1 MRKSMKNRKNTLRKK
16 NTNNRTKK
24 QRGGL
29 GGALRPQFHSYA
41 DIAKI
46 DFDIPVETRGDSRTK
61 DSSNQTFGHKRDY
74 YKFLEMAQR
83 NMVTDM
89 KTMLHKIGDY
99 EVLKKVAVKSD
110 SEVQNRG
117 EKLCKFMYLI
127 RATEH
132 DTGASVL
139 HYICNNGS
147 LQMFDLV
154 FPYYMTLYNRAFPQ
168 LLGYYLNLKSRAGQ
182 ISPLGLLVK
191 PIDRKE
197 WTGTATGNA
206 LRGTLGAL
214 KNLAINPLTSLKNAA
229 SSTASGLK
237 RAASSAIHLGNNLNW
252 ERVRIYCLMRQFGAD
267 KPNIKEAD
275 PYEAEFKK
283 SKHYDPNNAKG
294 SARNNTRNGKN
305 EYDEDEGRGRG
316 QGGSNYAEDGYYGQG
331 QGQ

>member
-1 MRKSMKNRKNTLRKK
+1 MRKSMKNRKNTLKK
-16 NTNNRTKK
+16 RNSNNRTKK

-46 DFDIPVETRGDSRTK
+46 DFDIPKENRGDSRTK
-61 DSSNQTFGHKRDY
+61 DSSHQTFGHKRDY
-74 YKFLEMAQR
+74 YKFLEMSQR

-99 EVLKKVAVKSD
+99 EVLKKVAIKDD

-127 RATEH
+127 RAQDENI
-132 DTGASVL
+132 GASVL

-168 LLGYYLNLKSRAGQ
+168 LLGYYLNLKSKNGI
-182 ISPLGLLVK
+182 ISPLHLLVD

-206 LRGTLGAL
+206 IRGTLGAV
-214 KNLAINPLTSLKNAA
+214 KNLLVNPLTSLKNAA
-229 SSTASGLK
+229 STTASGVR
-237 RAASSAIHLGNNLNW
+237 RAASSTINLGNNLNW
-252 ERVRIYCLMRQFGAD
+252 ERVRIYCLMRKFGAN
-267 KPNIKEAD
+267 KPNIKQAH

-283 SKHYDPNNAKG
+283 NKYYNN
-294 SARNNTRNGKN
+294 
-305 EYDEDEGRGRG
+305 
-316 QGGSNYAEDGYYGQG
+316 EDGSITSNPE
-331 QGQ
+331 